1 MDFEIQGFR
10 FSLTVDEIKQIIGLI
25 SDNIHKDKKHLC
37 LLLHLTNAV
46 ILGWY
51 NAITK
56 VFAPQLA
63 IKVGAE
69 NRTLTYE
76 EVSSL
81 VQFTQQREFEPLVT
95 NIIKLLKQAMNHYH
109 DKGEQHLV
117 EQISNI
123 SSWLTAFSETAIKQ
137 KGSWLED
144 ALREDRSDRWNVT
157 PVNIFLWESDLEY
170 QRGVVRELTGSIETS
185 LRCEREM
192 VGELL
197 TELRQSR

>member
-144 ALREDRSDRWNVT
+144 ALRPDRSDRWNV
-157 PVNIFLWESDLEY
+157 PPLNIFLWESDLEY

-197 TELRQSR
+197 TRLRQSR